1 MNPEEKISKVHGLI
15 VTDVRVEKELRKQFF
30 HDLLF
35 DVDDAVKLIKQ
46 NAAVD
51 SKEDLRPY

>member
-1 MNPEEKISKVHGLI
+1 MYPKEKICQVHGLCI
-15 VTDVRVEKELRKQFF
+15 ANGGFEQELRKQFF

-46 NAAVD
+46 NAAGD
-51 SKEDLRPY
+51 SKQDIRPD